1 MSKAIGMVEYKTVST
16 GMTAADNMV
25 KTSNVEILQ
34 AATVCPGK
42 YIVIITGELSAVRSS
57 VDSAKALYPGQL
69 TDSFVLGNPH
79 EDIFKAIYGG
89 ANIEGVKALGVLET
103 FTAPSII
110 VAADT
115 AAKAADVKLI
125 ELRIARGMCGKS
137 YMLLT
142 GTVASVTA
150 AIENAMKVVGENGM
164 LSLLTEVSSRGDWP
178 RDVQFSPDG
187 KYLVCANQQ
196 SNSLTAFEI
205 VDGRLEYRSELRIPA
220 PACVAFAK
228 IHQEV

>member
-1 MSKAIGMVEYKTVST
+1 MKGKFGIMSKAIGMVEYKTVSS
-16 GMTAADNMV
+16 GMTAADTMV
-25 KTSNVEILQ
+25 KTSKVDIIQ

-42 YIVIITGELSAVRSS
+42 YIVLITGELSAVRASIDAS
-57 VDSAKALYPGQL
+57 KVKFPDQL
-69 TDSFVLGNPH
+69 SDSFVLGNPH

-89 ANIEGVKALGVLET
+89 GEIGEAKALGVLET
-103 FTAPSII
+103 FSAPSII

-150 AIENAMKVVGENGM
+150 AIDRAKVVVGDEGM
-164 LSLLTEVSSRGDWP
+164 LLD
-178 RDVQFSPDG
+178 FSVIPNPD
-187 KYLVCANQQ
+187 KDLW
-196 SNSLTAFEI
+196 STIL
-205 VDGRLEYRSELRIPA
+205 
-220 PACVAFAK
+220 
-228 IHQEV
+228 

>member
-1 MSKAIGMVEYKTVST
+1 MNKAIGMVEYKTVST

-34 AATVCPGK
+34 ASTVCPGK

-57 VDSAKALYPGQL
+57 VDAAMKNYPDAL

-115 AAKAADVKLI
+115 AAKAAEVKLI

-150 AIENAMKVVGENGM
+150 AIDNAKKVVGEKG
-164 LSLLTEVSSRGDWP
+164 LLLDYSVIP
-178 RDVQFSPDG
+178 NPDPSIWDSI
-187 KYLVCANQQ
+187 L
-196 SNSLTAFEI
+196 
-205 VDGRLEYRSELRIPA
+205 
-220 PACVAFAK
+220 
-228 IHQEV
+228 